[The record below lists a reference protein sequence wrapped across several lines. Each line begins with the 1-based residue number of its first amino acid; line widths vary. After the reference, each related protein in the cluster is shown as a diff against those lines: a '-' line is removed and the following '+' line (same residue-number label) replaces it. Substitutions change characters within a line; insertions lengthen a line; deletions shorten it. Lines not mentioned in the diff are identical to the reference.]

1 MCLVNLGWV
10 FLANNLYKKEKKS
23 LLTTVLKYL
32 GIDYYFSIFNLCNLS
47 FLSFFRDAAQQ
58 KCYCGSSKCRGFIS
72 KTSKI
77 GDQSSSNE
85 SSSDESSSDESSS
98 DESSSDESS
107 SDEHVDE
114 TIKVK
119 SDACL
124 EKKRKTNKKI
134 TNKDKQRLRQVHL

>member
-1 MCLVNLGWV
+1 MNLGWV
-10 FLANNLYKKEKKS
+10 FLANNLYEKAKKS

-32 GIDYYFSIFNLCNLS
+32 GIDYYFSIINLCNLS
-47 FLSFFRDAAQQ
+47 FLSLFRDAAQQ
-58 KCYCGSSKCRGFIS
+58 KCYCGSPKCRGFIS

-85 SSSDESSSDESSS
+85 SSSDDSSSDESSS
-98 DESSSDESS
+98 DESTSDD

-114 TIKVK
+114 TLKVK
-119 SDACL
+119 SDSCL
-124 EKKRKTNKKI
+124 EKKRKTIKKI